1 MILSLVVFLRY
12 SLIFFCSSPLGLT
25 GNHLAILRCQLILTQ
40 VVTIFMVGVIFHL
53 LKDERK
59 LFIFLF
65 VLIIS
70 VLAVMSL
77 IMPDE
82 LLFGD
87 KEVFYL
93 PDKYSTENIAMIA
106 KGFTWW
112 RAIMDITILLSAFS
126 MIILLVKK
134 LKSEHQKKITVLIA
148 GSVLVLLAGLYDQ
161 LVDLGLINSTYLL
174 PSALFIFYLILNF
187 VPYLFLLEEVAQNMQ
202 ISQREKKWRDLVYDV
217 NLIVVGLN
225 RMGHVEFIN
234 PYFLKLT
241 GFRED
246 EVIGKDWFEFF
257 IPPKEYYSVQGAFIE
272 ALESEFHFNYIN
284 PILSKSREERVINWH
299 NVRTRDQNGNITG
312 SLSIGLDITEDLR
325 EKVDLTGKL
334 KAAQTMIDKLMNK

>member
-1 MILSLVVFLRY
+1 
-12 SLIFFCSSPLGLT
+12 
-25 GNHLAILRCQLILTQ
+25 
-40 VVTIFMVGVIFHL
+40 MVGVIFHL